1 MSSTF
6 ITQVNSP
13 LSDNFNHNNDI
24 VTFFT
29 SNNAFTSLHRDGSI
43 NTFGDISG
51 GTITPSQDQNLSR
64 YLFDIFNAP
73 NTHRA
78 FVAEKYYYNIHDNT
92 NNPIDVW
99 LRPIQMTSSGEL
111 RRDEITFQRRTIYP
125 NPPSNGVFNIY
136 NMLNNSGT
144 NLHYYR
150 SHISNAIFTQN
161 QHIHSFLYTSFQD
174 LMTEDFIAN
183 TDISNHELPDKVKIF
198 KANQS
203 VSIQTILL
211 NDYSIYIPLQHIQD
225 WFELFYDDGNG
236 NSTNFLFRNHLH
248 DGLRMDIFNGDE
260 QGVIDIDKIG
270 KDNILSRNFQN
281 PSSNE
286 EKDKI
291 VVYTQKDMYGFIIH
305 KYNPIKEEDDDE
317 KPIDYNKLFVQ
328 HYSGLLRHRPIG

>member
-13 LSDNFNHNNDI
+13 LSDNFNHDNDI

-51 GTITPSQDQNLSR
+51 GTITPSQDKNLSR

-78 FVAEKYYYNIHDNT
+78 FVAEKYYYIYDNT

-125 NPPSNGVFNIY
+125 NPSSEDVFNIY

-144 NLHYYR
+144 NLDYYR
-150 SHISNAIFTQN
+150 SHICNAIFTQN

-203 VSIQTILL
+203 VSIQTISLD
-211 NDYSIYIPLQHIQD
+211 DYSIYIPLQHIQD

-248 DGLRMDIFNGDE
+248 DGLRMDIFNGQD
-260 QGVIDIDKIG
+260 
-270 KDNILSRNFQN
+270 N
-281 PSSNE
+281 PSYYTLSNE
-286 EKDKI
+286 VFPKSETDPSTSGDDNELVI
-291 VVYTQKDMYGFIIH
+291 FTQADMYGFIIH

>member
-13 LSDNFNHNNDI
+13 LSDNFNHDNDI

-78 FVAEKYYYNIHDNT
+78 FVAEKYYYIYDNT

-111 RRDEITFQRRTIYP
+111 RRDEITFQKRTIYP

-174 LMTEDFIAN
+174 LMTEDFITN

-203 VSIQTILL
+203 VSIQTISL
-211 NDYSIYIPLQHIQD
+211 NDYSIYIPLLHIQD

-248 DGLRMDIFNGDE
+248 DGLRMDIFNGED
-260 QGVIDIDKIG
+260 
-270 KDNILSRNFQN
+270 N
-281 PSSNE
+281 PSSYTLSNNVFPKDLPNPSTSGNANE
-286 EKDKI
+286 LVI
-291 VVYTQKDMYGFIIH
+291 FTQADMYGFIIH